1 MKNIFKSII
10 LCFVMLSCASLVSAQ
25 TADEVIARY
34 VRAIGGK
41 ELLSKI
47 TTVYTEIKLNVMG
60 NETIQKATM
69 LNGKGFRQ
77 EMDMMGSNIVTCI
90 TDKGGWMINPFMGS
104 TSATDMPEA
113 QYKSSKDQMYLGGVF
128 VNYAEN
134 GYKAESAG
142 NEAVGNINA
151 VKVKLTA
158 PDNTSAVYFF
168 DPETGY
174 LVKSVQQVDM
184 QGQQADNVMT
194 FSDYKQV
201 EGYSL
206 PYSLNMNIG
215 GQFELTGTVTKVE
228 LNKPVDPAIFA
239 KPQ

>member
-1 MKNIFKSII
+1 
-10 LCFVMLSCASLVSAQ
+10 
-25 TADEVIARY
+25 
-34 VRAIGGK
+34 
-41 ELLSKI
+41 
-47 TTVYTEIKLNVMG
+47 
-60 NETIQKATM
+60 
-69 LNGKGFRQ
+69 
-77 EMDMMGSNIVTCI
+77 
-90 TDKGGWMINPFMGS
+90 MINPFMGG

-113 QYKSSKDQMYLGGVF
+113 QYKSSKDQMYVGGVF
-128 VNYAEN
+128 INYAEN

-142 NEAVGNINA
+142 TEAMGNINA

-174 LVKSVQQVDM
+174 LVKSVQQVEM
-184 QGQQADNVMT
+184 QGQQADNVIT
-194 FSDYKQV
+194 FADYKLV

-206 PYSLNMNIG
+206 PNSLNMNIG